1 VDSELHIWSRHRYY
15 PYEYLRAALW
25 QSYLHGA
32 SGIIIWHW
40 STLWQKDKKTLL
52 EENFSKQAEALDAVC
67 KTTMELRKFAKYAG
81 KFSQLKGDVAIL
93 YSIPSLI
100 KSSYITTLQKAY
112 LSLFFLD
119 LPVKFITE
127 KQIKAGE
134 LDDYKLLLIPGAL
147 RVKRETYRG
156 IKDYLKTGGNVLL
169 SGDSLQY
176 DQYNRPRN
184 TFWSINKSKSTELT
198 TMEYGQGKLYYL
210 SFLPS
215 AKKFSSLLDS
225 ILDKTG
231 VERKIRVL
239 NAGGMQNAWG
249 VESRT
254 VQLSNGQY
262 LTYVLN
268 LNKEKTKV
276 TITGERKIGTIEDV
290 VRGREKLGCTLSLPS
305 MGISLLKLGYR

>member
-1 VDSELHIWSRHRYY
+1 
-15 PYEYLRAALW
+15 
-25 QSYLHGA
+25 
-32 SGIIIWHW
+32 
-40 STLWQKDKKTLL
+40 
-52 EENFSKQAEALDAVC
+52 
-67 KTTMELRKFAKYAG
+67 
-81 KFSQLKGDVAIL
+81 
-93 YSIPSLI
+93 
-100 KSSYITTLQKAY
+100 
-112 LSLFFLD
+112 
-119 LPVKFITE
+119 
-127 KQIKAGE
+127 
-134 LDDYKLLLIPGAL
+134 
-147 RVKRETYRG
+147 
-156 IKDYLKTGGNVLL
+156 
-169 SGDSLQY
+169 
-176 DQYNRPRN
+176 
-184 TFWSINKSKSTELT
+184 
-198 TMEYGQGKLYYL
+198 MEYGQGKLYYL

-290 VRGREKLGCTLSLPS
+290 VRGRENLGCTLSLPS